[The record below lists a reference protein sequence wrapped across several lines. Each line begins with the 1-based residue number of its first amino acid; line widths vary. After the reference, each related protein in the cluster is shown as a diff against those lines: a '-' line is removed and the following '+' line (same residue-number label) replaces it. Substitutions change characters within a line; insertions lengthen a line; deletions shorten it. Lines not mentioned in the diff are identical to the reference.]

1 MNRNGSADNPEE
13 FQKAV
18 YRIFLGALLLVFV
31 AVVLAIPSYFETT
44 TLWYK
49 TGIDKKMLIAGQYL
63 GLLALVLL
71 YLQIVLSLRG
81 SFLSR
86 VFGTVKLM
94 RLHKF
99 NALFIASLAAAHI
112 LLVLIPEGLA
122 NLPIGKK
129 FWPEMVGS
137 GLFVIIA
144 VMVAS
149 SYFRERLRLP
159 FRIWRIIHKPAGYLA
174 LLLVTI
180 HVLFVSESFE
190 QLIPRISLITL
201 FALTFIGT
209 AVVKI
214 RTWKKVRFQ
223 LPRRLS

>member
-1 MNRNGSADNPEE
+1 VNRNGSADNPEE
-13 FQKAV
+13 FQKAF
-18 YRIFLGALLLVFV
+18 YRILLGALFLVFV
-31 AVVLAIPSYFETT
+31 AVVLAVPSYFETT

-49 TGIDKKMLIAGQYL
+49 TGIDRNMLITGQHL

-71 YLQIVLSLRG
+71 YLQIVLGLQG
-81 SFLSR
+81 NFLSR
-86 VFGTVKLM
+86 LFGTVNLVRMHKL
-94 RLHKF
+94 
-99 NALFIASLAAAHI
+99 NALLIVSLAAAHI

-129 FWPEMVGS
+129 FWPEMVGA

-149 SYFRERLRLP
+149 SYFRRHLHLP

-190 QLIPRISLITL
+190 QFIPKISLVTL
-201 FALTFIGT
+201 FVLTSAGT

-214 RTWKKVRFQ
+214 RA
-223 LPRRLS
+223 